1 MWLAD
6 DDRISPNLIES
17 SLSIL
22 DKNYDAVTVM
32 PLWELVHSENKK
44 IIPSF
49 F

>member
-32 PLWELVHSENKK
+32 PCGNLFIQKIKK
-44 IIPSF
+44 NNSILF
-49 F
+49 